1 MFAPGPALLESS
13 ARRHLQQ
20 LNIEFGEPA
29 LAAAATLPALSAQ
42 LDQHAAAV
50 RDILEF
56 GVEDSARIP
65 LSVLL
70 DGYVRGLLDHFAE
83 ADGIVAGP
91 PRSWPEADWLQL
103 RLAAICQYAAV
114 EPTAAA

>member
-13 ARRHLQQ
+13 ARRQLQQ
-20 LNIEFGEPA
+20 LNTEFGEPA
-29 LAAAATLPALSAQ
+29 ATAAAILPALSAQ

-65 LSVLL
+65 LSILL
-70 DGYVRGLLDHFAE
+70 AGYVRGLLDHFAE
-83 ADGIVAGP
+83 GADGFLAGAP
-91 PRSWPEADWLQL
+91 QIWHEADWLQL
-103 RLAAICQYAAV
+103 RLAAVCQYADPA
-114 EPTAAA
+114 